1 VLGTIA
7 GVGAIDALRR
17 YGDAFQA
24 GDAAALAACYAPIT
38 SFTHPFTMGVP
49 LTDPATIEQFESFQF
64 TVFSGTEVEI
74 VNALDL
80 GDRAA
85 AEVVVHTTHT
95 GPLPLPDGTTLAPTQ
110 RRIEIRSGEFVR
122 VDDDDRIVEHHRYYD
137 AAALMAQLNS

>member
-1 VLGTIA
+1 MS
-7 GVGAIDALRR
+7 AIDALRR
-17 YGDAFQA
+17 YGEAFAA
-24 GDAAALAACYAPIT
+24 GDGAALAACYAPVT

-49 LTDPATIEQFESFQF
+49 LTDPTVIEQFESFQF
-64 TVFSGTEVEI
+64 TVFSDSVVEI

-95 GPLPLPDGTTLAPTQ
+95 GQLPLPDGTTLAPTN

-122 VDDDDRIVEHHRYYD
+122 VDGTSHIVEHHRYYD
-137 AAALMAQLNS
+137 AAALMAQLTAPS